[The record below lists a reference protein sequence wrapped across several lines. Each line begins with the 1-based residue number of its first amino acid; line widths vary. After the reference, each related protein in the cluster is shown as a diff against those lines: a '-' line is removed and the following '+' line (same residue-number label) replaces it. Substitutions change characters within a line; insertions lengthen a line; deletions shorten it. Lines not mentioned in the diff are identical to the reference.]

1 MSKQVQTQEEE
12 IDLGGFFNQ
21 IGRLFSKLFAFV
33 GGIFK
38 SLYHLFI
45 ITLIFIKNNYIKLGI
60 AIVIGLI
67 MGFVSEKTHSK
78 PYSYDMIVE
87 PNFDGSFQLVER
99 VKYYNQLIN
108 NKSYNTLSKVFKI
121 DENEAKSILK
131 FEIKRQE
138 DLKDLYEGYDNFILN
153 KDSITISKITFE
165 SFSSKKFS
173 YYNSKRY
180 KLIMQINKP
189 FLNKNIEDQ
198 LVLDLENNKNLQ
210 DQKET
215 QLMALNEKEKNFL
228 KMNSD
233 IDSLRMV
240 YREASLL
247 SAKNNYNNIT
257 SIDLKD
263 NNSQQSND
271 LDLFKLQK
279 EAFNELER
287 ILYEKE
293 KYRNIFIIITPFKP
307 MGVVDTNLLDNKIIQ
322 YPIFTFSIVFL
333 ILVLLQFNNY
343 LKNYKK

>member
-1 MSKQVQTQEEE
+1 
-12 IDLGGFFNQ
+12 
-21 IGRLFSKLFAFV
+21 
-33 GGIFK
+33 
-38 SLYHLFI
+38 
-45 ITLIFIKNNYIKLGI
+45 
-60 AIVIGLI
+60 
-67 MGFVSEKTHSK
+67 
-78 PYSYDMIVE
+78 
-87 PNFDGSFQLVER
+87 
-99 VKYYNQLIN
+99 
-108 NKSYNTLSKVFKI
+108 
-121 DENEAKSILK
+121 
-131 FEIKRQE
+131 
-138 DLKDLYEGYDNFILN
+138 
-153 KDSITISKITFE
+153 
-165 SFSSKKFS
+165 
-173 YYNSKRY
+173 
-180 KLIMQINKP
+180 
-189 FLNKNIEDQ
+189 
-198 LVLDLENNKNLQ
+198 
-210 DQKET
+210 
-215 QLMALNEKEKNFL
+215 
-228 KMNSD
+228 MNSD